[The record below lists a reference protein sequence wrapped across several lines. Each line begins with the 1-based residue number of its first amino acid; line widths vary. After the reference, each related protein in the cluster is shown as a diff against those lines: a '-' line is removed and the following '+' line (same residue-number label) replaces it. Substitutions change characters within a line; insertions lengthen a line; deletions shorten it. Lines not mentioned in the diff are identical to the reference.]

1 MAMKINGF
9 QKLMRK
15 LAKVPDEVKIRAQSD
30 LMLAGREINM
40 LQRSLA
46 PQEDGVLRGSIRT
59 EALPDGEVGVAI
71 LAGGTATTVKVR
83 HSKKGNAPS
92 YDYALGQE
100 YGTQKM
106 QANPFFWPGYRARKK
121 RALSRVR
128 AGWKRSLKNIGTKS

>member
-46 PQEDGVLRGSIRT
+46 PQDDGALRGSIRT

-71 LAGGTATTVKVR
+71 LAGGAATTVQVR
-83 HSKKGNAPS
+83 QSEKGNAGN

-100 YGTQKM
+100 YGTQQM
-106 QANPFFWPGYRARKK
+106 QANSYFWPGYRARKK
-121 RALSRVR
+121 RALNRVR

>member
-1 MAMKINGF
+1 MKISGLD
-9 QKLMRK
+9 KLARK
-15 LAKVPDEVKIRAQSD
+15 LAKVPVEVKARAQSD

-40 LQRSLA
+40 LQRALA

-71 LAGGTATTVKVR
+71 LAGGAATTVKVR
-83 HSKKGNAPS
+83 HSEKGNSAD

-106 QANPFFWPGYRARKK
+106 QANAFFWPGYRSRKK

-128 AGWKRSLKNIGTKS
+128 AGWKRVLKGLR